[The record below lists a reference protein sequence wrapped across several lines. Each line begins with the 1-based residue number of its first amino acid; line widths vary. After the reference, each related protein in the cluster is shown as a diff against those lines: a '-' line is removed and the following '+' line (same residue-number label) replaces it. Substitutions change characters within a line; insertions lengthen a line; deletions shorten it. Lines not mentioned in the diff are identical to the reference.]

1 MRVSAVIPTYN
12 RRTYI
17 GRAIESILS
26 QTLPVDELIV
36 IDDGSTDGTSDFI
49 GCRFGQQVRVVR
61 QENQGVSAARRR
73 ALQEAN
79 GDWIA
84 FLDSDDEWTRDRNRR
99 LTEAAAA
106 VPLDVAWI
114 FGNIQLVEDQGD
126 QQSTFGKFGL
136 HLKASPEVFVD
147 SMDVQYPFQFGML
160 QASLIRREALIAV
173 DAFATS
179 LQHSEDFLVGVQI
192 ACRYRY
198 AAVDTVVARLY
209 RTGDLTPTSLD
220 SAGQHGVD
228 YYRARM
234 QAYSLIIQS
243 GRRHPWG
250 ERYAHVV
257 RGLCKLRANQG
268 KAVGKMAFEQFRY
281 GCSLKS
287 LAFQCAASLGQPGLI
302 AWRGIHKCL
311 RGKEKRAVGFGP
323 QVPTISR
330 QRRLG

>member
-17 GRAIESILS
+17 GRAIDSVLS
-26 QTLPVDELIV
+26 QTLPVNELIV
-36 IDDGSTDGTSDFI
+36 VDDGSTDGTSEFVKS
-49 GCRFGQQVRVVR
+49 RFGGRVRVVQ
-61 QENQGVSAARRR
+61 QENQGVSGARRR
-73 ALQEAN
+73 AMEEAQ

-84 FLDSDDEWTRDRNRR
+84 FLDSDDEWTPDRNRS
-99 LTEAAAA
+99 LSEAAAM
-106 VPLDVAWI
+106 VPSDVAWI
-114 FGNIQLVEDQGD
+114 FGNIQLVDDQGD
-126 QQSTFGKFGL
+126 QESTFRKFGL
-136 HLKASPEVFVD
+136 HLTASPEVFVD
-147 SMDVQYPFQFGML
+147 SMEVQYPFQFGML
-160 QASLIRREALIAV
+160 QGSIIRRKPLIAV
-173 DAFATS
+173 DAFATG

-198 AAVDTVVARLY
+198 AAVDAVVARLY
-209 RTGDLTPTSLD
+209 RTSDLDATSLD
-220 SAGQHGVD
+220 SAGRNGVD

-234 QAYSLIIQS
+234 QAYSLIIQT
-243 GRRHPWG
+243 GRRHPWD

-257 RGLCKLRANQG
+257 RGLCKLRASQG
-268 KAVGKMAFEQFRY
+268 KAVGKMAFDQFRY

-287 LAFQCAASLGQPGLI
+287 LAFQCAASLGQPGLT

-311 RGKEKRAVGFGP
+311 RGKEKRSVGFGP